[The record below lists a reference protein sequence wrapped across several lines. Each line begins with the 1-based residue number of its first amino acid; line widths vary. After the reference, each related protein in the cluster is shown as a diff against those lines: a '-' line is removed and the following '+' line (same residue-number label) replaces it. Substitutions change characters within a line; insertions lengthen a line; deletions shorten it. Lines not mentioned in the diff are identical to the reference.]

1 MSSTGLADVEA
12 RWGRKIV
19 GITVAVVVAVVG
31 VIFAYRAFFSG
42 GDSKQEPYQ
51 PQTVGKMTLRSMITT
66 SGVAISQDEAV
77 LSFSLP
83 GQITDIKV
91 ELGDEVKFGQ
101 PLMSVKAEELENALA
116 VAQSNL
122 AVARLHLRKLQ
133 EGATSAELTAAEDA
147 VIGAGAALTKA
158 ENDLHDAL
166 DPPEEADLTA
176 AEQAVTTAEA
186 ALSSAESKLN
196 ILQNGASDADVAA
209 AEANFIQAE
218 TGYSQAER
226 NLESAEEDKDNAA
239 SGFELAAETY
249 CDIDGALEDICAEM
263 LANNY
268 EDPLTT
274 DQVDAL
280 SESVAPEP
288 TPTRTPG
295 PSPTRTP
302 TPTPRPPTAT
312 PTPCGDPLSCPTMT
326 PTPTRTPRN
335 TPEPVT
341 DIENATGNL
350 IYASNTYG
358 NSITAVGNAEDDVTM
373 TQALY
378 VAADLALQELQDGAS
393 SEEITAAEDAVE
405 SARAQLTASRAAL
418 QRVIDGAS
426 NTTVANL
433 YAATDKARATLA
445 SAVSARDELR
455 EGATN
460 TETAL
465 QEQEVTQ
472 AELAVERARDAL
484 DEATLRSPFD
494 GVVSS
499 LPVKVGQFVSS
510 ATPAATILTPGALL
524 FELNI
529 GETELPSIKV
539 GQVGGLIF
547 DAIQGK
553 VYPIRVVA
561 IGLSPEIQQGVII
574 YKVRTQIIS
583 GLDDLTGPRPA
594 PGMNGSAS
602 IIADQKADV
611 VAIASALIRRRGNEK
626 VVEVIVDGQIELR
639 PVETGL
645 SDGENIEITSGLNV
659 GDVIA
664 VRGVGQVG
672 ASPTKQA
679 DELPEG
685 IR

>member
-12 RWGRKIV
+12 HWGRKIV
-19 GITVAVVVAVVG
+19 GITVAIVIAAVG
-31 VIFAYRAFFSG
+31 AFFAYRAFFSG

-101 PLMSVKAEELENALA
+101 PLMSVKADELENALA
-116 VAQSNL
+116 LAQSNL
-122 AVARLHLRKLQ
+122 VVARLHLQKLQ

-147 VIGAGAALTKA
+147 VTGAGAALTKA

-196 ILQNGASDADVAA
+196 ILQNGASGADVAA
-209 AEANFIQAE
+209 AEANLIQAE
-218 TGYSQAER
+218 TSYSQAER
-226 NLESAEEDKDNAA
+226 NLEDAQENEDNAA

-249 CDIDGALEDICAEM
+249 CDIDGRLEDICADM

-268 EDPLTT
+268 QDPLTT

-312 PTPCGDPLSCPTMT
+312 PTPCGDPCPTLT
-326 PTPTRTPRN
+326 PAPTRTPRN
-335 TPEPVT
+335 TPEPIT

-350 IYASNTYG
+350 IYASTTYR
-358 NSITAVGNAEDDVTM
+358 NSITAVENAEDNVTM

-378 VAADLALQELQDGAS
+378 VAANLALQELQDGAS
-393 SEEITAAEDAVE
+393 PEEITAAEDAVE
-405 SARAQLTASRAAL
+405 SARAQLTASQAAL

-426 NTTVANL
+426 DTTVANL

-455 EGATN
+455 AGATN
-460 TETAL
+460 TDTAL

-472 AELAVERARDAL
+472 AELAVEKARDAL

-583 GLDDLTGPRPA
+583 GLDDPAGPRPA

-611 VAIASALIRRRGNEK
+611 VAIPSALIRRRGNEK
-626 VVEVIVDGQIELR
+626 VVEVVVDGQIELR

>member
-12 RWGRKIV
+12 HWGRKVV
-19 GITVAVVVAVVG
+19 GITVAIVVAAVG
-31 VIFAYRAFFSG
+31 AFFAYRAFFSG

-77 LSFSLP
+77 LSLSLP
-83 GQITDIKV
+83 GQITEIKV
-91 ELGDEVKFGQ
+91 ELGDEVKYGQ

-122 AVARLHLRKLQ
+122 AVARLHLQKLQ
-133 EGATSAELTAAEDA
+133 EGATSAELTAAEEG
-147 VIGAGAALTKA
+147 VTGARSALTKA

-176 AEQAVTTAEA
+176 AEQAVTTAGA
-186 ALSSAESKLN
+186 ALSSAESKLS

-209 AEANFIQAE
+209 AEANLIQAE
-218 TGYSQAER
+218 TSYSQAER
-226 NLESAEEDKDNAA
+226 NLESAEENEDNAA
-239 SGFELAAETY
+239 SGFELAAQEY
-249 CDIDGALEDICAEM
+249 CDVYGHLEDICADM
-263 LANNY
+263 AANDY
-268 EDPLTT
+268 QDPLTSE
-274 DQVDAL
+274 QVDAL

-302 TPTPRPPTAT
+302 TLTPMPPTAT
-312 PTPCGDPLSCPTMT
+312 PTPCGDPCPTLT

-335 TPEPVT
+335 TPEPIT

-350 IYASNTYG
+350 VYASNTYR

-373 TQALY
+373 TEALY

-405 SARAQLTASRAAL
+405 SARAQLTASQAAL

-426 NTTVANL
+426 DTTVANL

-455 EGATN
+455 AGATN

-472 AELAVERARDAL
+472 AELAVDRARDAL

-499 LPVKVGQFVSS
+499 LPVKVGQFVTS

-539 GQVGGLIF
+539 GQVGGVIF

-583 GLDDLTGPRPA
+583 GLDDPTGPQPS

-611 VAIASALIRRRGNEK
+611 VAIPSALIRRRGNEK
-626 VVEVIVDGQIELR
+626 VVEVVVDGQIELR

-645 SDGENIEITSGLNV
+645 SDGENIEITSGLNA

-664 VRGVGQVG
+664 VRGVGQSG
-672 ASPTKQA
+672 ASPTKA
-679 DELPEG
+679 AEELPEG

>member
-12 RWGRKIV
+12 HWGRKIV
-19 GITVAVVVAVVG
+19 GITVAIVLAAVG
-31 VIFAYRAFFSG
+31 AFFAYRAFFGG

-101 PLMSVKAEELENALA
+101 PLMSVKADELENALA
-116 VAQSNL
+116 AAQSNL
-122 AVARLHLRKLQ
+122 TVARLHLRKLQ

-147 VIGAGAALTKA
+147 VTGAGAALTKA

-218 TGYSQAER
+218 TNFSQAER
-226 NLESAEEDKDNAA
+226 NLESSQENEDNAA

-249 CDIDGALEDICAEM
+249 CDIDGHLEDICTDM
-263 LANNY
+263 VANNY
-268 EDPLTT
+268 QDPLTT

-280 SESVAPEP
+280 ADSVAPEP

-295 PSPTRTP
+295 PSPTPTESP
-302 TPTPRPPTAT
+302 TPYPT
-312 PTPCGDPLSCPTMT
+312 DV
-326 PTPTRTPRN
+326 PTPTRTPRP
-335 TPEPVT
+335 TRVPPT
-341 DIENATGNL
+341 DIEAAASDL
-350 IYASNTYG
+350 MYASTTYR
-358 NSITAVGNAEDDVTM
+358 NSITAVENAEDDVTM
-373 TQALY
+373 TEALY

-405 SARAQLTASRAAL
+405 SARAQLTASQAAL

-426 NTTVANL
+426 DTTVANL

-455 EGATN
+455 AGATN

-472 AELAVERARDAL
+472 AELAVDKARDAL

-583 GLDDLTGPRPA
+583 GLDDPAGPRPA

-664 VRGVGQVG
+664 VHGTGQVG